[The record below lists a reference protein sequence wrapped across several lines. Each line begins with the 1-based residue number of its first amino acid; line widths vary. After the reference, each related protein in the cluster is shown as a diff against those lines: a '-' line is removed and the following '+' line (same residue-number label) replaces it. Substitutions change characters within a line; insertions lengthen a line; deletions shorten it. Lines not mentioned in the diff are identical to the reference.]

1 MNRMMTAAGC
11 AALGWLIAQPA
22 MAACSLSTQPISVT
36 FDGGE
41 RPIVTAKVNGRPGR
55 FLVDSSSAVNQISGK
70 YAASQKMAESKVGS
84 ATIAVAPKF
93 EFAGVS
99 LTNVQFAV
107 SDQLGDIDGIIGQ
120 TFLHQADVEYEL
132 GRPSL
137 PGAPAAPSTGGRASS
152 SPPPSFGPAVGTV
165 KLAKAVGCEGSNMAY
180 WAKDGDVFY
189 EAALTPLA
197 NGAPFTEIEVVVN
210 GVKMRGLFA
219 TGKAYTTITEKAAAK
234 AGVKTTDAG
243 VTALGGD
250 GPAKSWKAAF
260 NSVVIGNEEIKNEPL
275 EIDQANDDFYDVL
288 IGADF
293 FSSHHL
299 YVANSQQKIYFTRTG
314 GPGPTFKVHEQ
325 KKVPI
330 GMALGGAG
338 RSVPGGR

>member
-1 MNRMMTAAGC
+1 MNRMTTAAGC

-41 RPIVTAKVNGRPGR
+41 RPIVAAKVNGKPGR

-70 YAASQKMAESKVGS
+70 YAASQKLPESKAGS
-84 ATIAVAPKF
+84 ATIVSAPKF
-93 EFAGVS
+93 EFAGVA

-107 SDQLGDIDGIIGQ
+107 SDQLGDTTDGIIGQ
-120 TFLHQADVEYEL
+120 TFLHQADVEYDL
-132 GRPSL
+132 GRPSF
-137 PGAPAAPSTGGRASS
+137 GAAAPASSGGKTSS

-210 GVKMRGLFA
+210 GVKLRGLFA

-243 VTALGGD
+243 VVALTSE
-250 GPAKSWKAAF
+250 GPAKSWKAPF
-260 NSVVIGNEEIKNEPL
+260 NSVIIGNEEIKNEPL

-325 KKVPI
+325 KKVAI
-330 GMALGGAG
+330 GMQLGGAG
-338 RSVPGGR
+338 RQVSGL